1 MSKEDAKVAKVTKVE
16 KKKRKL
22 SINPVIRLVSLLALG
37 ILAYAGVLS
46 LIQADVLIANAIAV
60 VIVALLVKEAF

>member
-1 MSKEDAKVAKVTKVE
+1 MSKEVAKVTKVE